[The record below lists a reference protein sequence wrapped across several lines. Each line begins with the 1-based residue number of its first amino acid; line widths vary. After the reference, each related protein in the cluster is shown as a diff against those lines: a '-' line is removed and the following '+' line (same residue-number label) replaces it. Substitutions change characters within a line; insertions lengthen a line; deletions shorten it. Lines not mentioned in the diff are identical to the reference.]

1 MRQELTE
8 GRRSVPAVGAVVK
21 SATSDLPFVVVDGDG
36 GPLEPVVAY
45 LRDLMLGDASP
56 LTCRSYGF
64 DLLRWHR
71 LLWFLGIEW
80 DRVTEAD
87 VATLVAWLRAARN
100 PQRQRRR
107 SGSPPAGSVNLKT
120 GKPSLRAG
128 YAPTTIN
135 HALTVVHG
143 FYAFRGRFG
152 AGPVVNPVP
161 VSAQRRRVLAHRSPA
176 ESDRRAPASRHR
188 RCVQKH
194 VSVVADNALSWRLI
208 PI

>member
-1 MRQELTE
+1 MRQQLAE

-21 SATSDLPFVVVDGDG
+21 GETSDLPFVVVDGDG
-36 GPLEPVVAY
+36 GRLEPVVAY

-80 DRVTEAD
+80 DRATEAD

-100 PQRQRRR
+100 PQRQRSRP
-107 SGSPPAGSVNLKT
+107 GSPPAGSVNLKT

-128 YAPTTIN
+128 YAPRTII
-135 HALTVVHG
+135 T
-143 FYAFRGRFG
+143 
-152 AGPVVNPVP
+152 P
-161 VSAQRRRVLAHRSPA
+161 
-176 ESDRRAPASRHR
+176 
-188 RCVQKH
+188 
-194 VSVVADNALSWRLI
+194 
-208 PI
+208 